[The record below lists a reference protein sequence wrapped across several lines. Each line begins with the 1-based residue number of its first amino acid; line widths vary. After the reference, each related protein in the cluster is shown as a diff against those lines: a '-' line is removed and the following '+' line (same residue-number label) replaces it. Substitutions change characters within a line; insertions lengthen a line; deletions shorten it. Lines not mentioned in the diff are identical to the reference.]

1 MGFQSKPTA
10 RLGTWGLCQNSSP
23 HCYTKVILLK
33 SATRDQ
39 NWQHGGC
46 LSHRSLLHNSDVRNT
61 AQSATRSTAK
71 LTVIFLSQN
80 TEKCSKSYRGE
91 AESDVQVV
99 ADAAEVVLIQVL
111 IGRWSPWKLLLHDG
125 YQLTQDLVHLV
136 TRKQVGHLSLRHV
149 RMRLF
154 EWLIQPAFMWQNWP
168 FLQKACLFVFMLP
181 VQCSACLKPVVCWT
195 ELAKLTD

>member
-1 MGFQSKPTA
+1 M
-10 RLGTWGLCQNSSP
+10 
-23 HCYTKVILLK
+23 
-33 SATRDQ
+33 
-39 NWQHGGC
+39 
-46 LSHRSLLHNSDVRNT
+46 
-61 AQSATRSTAK
+61 
-71 LTVIFLSQN
+71 IFLSLN

-154 EWLIQPAFMWQNWP
+154 EWLIQPAFM
-168 FLQKACLFVFMLP
+168 
-181 VQCSACLKPVVCWT
+181 
-195 ELAKLTD
+195 